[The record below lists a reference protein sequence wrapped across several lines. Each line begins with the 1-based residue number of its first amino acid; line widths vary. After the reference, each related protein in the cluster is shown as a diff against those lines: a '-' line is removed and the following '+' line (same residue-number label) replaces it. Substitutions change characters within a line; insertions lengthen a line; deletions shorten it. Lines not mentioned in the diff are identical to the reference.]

1 MTFIEELEW
10 RGLIQDMSDPD
21 GLRKLPAGTAFYL
34 GMDPTAPSLQ
44 IGNLVPIV
52 VSLHLAKHGLKPIML
67 FGGSTG
73 SIGDPSGRRTERQ
86 LLDRATIDENVRKH
100 SAKVLEI
107 FKRAGLSADFVNN
120 YDWTAGVSVLD
131 FLRDVGKHFTINYM
145 LAKEFVKSRVETD
158 SISYTE
164 FSYMLL
170 QAFDF
175 YHLFT
180 QRQCRL
186 QVGGSDQ
193 WGNITA
199 GLELIRRKNGGEAYA
214 LSIPLITDN
223 QGRKFG
229 KSEGGAVWLDGS
241 MTSPYKF
248 HQFWLNVEDASVGK
262 FLRIFTFKSKDEI
275 LALEERTKAAP
286 EKREA
291 QIALADAVCTLVHG
305 EEATQDA
312 KRCAQVLF
320 GGSLDGIPETKLAEI
335 FSDVPST
342 TLARAKFNAMTV
354 VDLLAETKLSQ
365 SKGEARRLISSG
377 GAYINNGRISD
388 PTLSMAKAPYSNA
401 SMLVLRAGKKQYH
414 LLRVAS

>member
-1 MTFIEELEW
+1 MSFLDELEW
-10 RGLIQDMSDPD
+10 RGLIQDLSDRD
-21 GLRKLPAGTAFYL
+21 GLSKLPSGTAFYL
-34 GMDPTAPSLQ
+34 GMDPSAASLQ
-44 IGNLVPIV
+44 IGNLVPII
-52 VSLHLAKHGLKPIML
+52 VSLHLAKAGLKPIML

-73 SIGDPSGRRTERQ
+73 SIGDPSGKRTERQ
-86 LLDRATIDENVRKH
+86 LLDRATIDENVKKH
-100 SAKVLEI
+100 SAKVQEI
-107 FKRAGLSADFVNN
+107 FSRAQLKADFVNN
-120 YDWTAGVSVLD
+120 YDWTAGVSILD
-131 FLRDVGKHFTINYM
+131 FLREVGKHFTINYM
-145 LAKEFVKSRVETD
+145 LAKEFVKSRVEAD

-175 YHLFT
+175 LHLYT
-180 QRQCRL
+180 HNKCRL

-199 GLELIRRKNGGEAYA
+199 GLELIRKKVGGEAYA

-248 HQFWLNVEDASVGK
+248 HQFWLNVEDASVIK
-262 FLRIFTFKSKDEI
+262 FLKIFTFKTRDEI
-275 LALEERTKAAP
+275 AALEERVKVAP

-305 EEATQDA
+305 PEATQDA
-312 KRCAQVLF
+312 KRSADVLF
-320 GGSLDGIPETKLAEI
+320 GGSLDGIPESKLADI

-342 TLARAKFNAMTV
+342 ALSRERFKAMTL
-354 VDLLAETKLSQ
+354 VDILAETKLSQ
-365 SKGEARRLISSG
+365 SKGEARRLITSG
-377 GAYINNGRISD
+377 GAYLNNVRVSD
-388 PTLSMAKAPYSNA
+388 PALQMNSDQYAQSAI
-401 SMLVLRAGKKQYH
+401 VVVRAGKKQYH
-414 LLRVAS
+414 LVRITD